1 MLLRCACVAALV
13 FVGNLCW
20 GRCEASE
27 PITLKGHAGTV
38 SAVVFSPDGKTLAS
52 ASADKT
58 VKLWNVE
65 TEELR
70 STLSGHT
77 DAVSCVDFS
86 PDGRTLASGSHDSDV
101 RLWDVATGEPR
112 ATLSAHRGKVRCVVF
127 SPDGARIASGG
138 DDRTIRLWDAKK
150 GQLAATLQ
158 GHSRPVLC
166 LAFSPKGDVLASGS
180 GDQSVRLWGVVNGM
194 EQTPA
199 LFERREKRGRIVSI
213 VFSPDGD
220 ELAFA
225 TPDFV
230 SIWELSRPEHRFS
243 LAARRRGSIWLAQY
257 SPQGTLLATANGAND
272 VRSRTFRRKKGSSN
286 SSKENEIRLWDAATG
301 HERGS
306 LSGHRGPVRAL
317 DFSADGKRLASG
329 SADKTVKIWDVA
341 KFEES
346 DCFRIGPPG
355 VVDGVGHLRPC
366 PSERVF
372 RHRFRRRGGERCVRC
387 VRRRSHRLSLTL
399 ESPAERFRSLRTRT
413 SEEHLVRLSRAQGG
427 RRRFWRR
434 RIFRWRRKRERRSAE
449 VTDPWKTGDPIARDS
464 SV

>member
-1 MLLRCACVAALV
+1 MLSHRACVAALV
-13 FVGNLCW
+13 VVGSLAW
-20 GRCEASE
+20 SRCEARE
-27 PITLKGHAGTV
+27 PITLKGHVGVV
-38 SAVVFSPDGKTLAS
+38 SAVAFSPDGKTLAS

-58 VKLWNVE
+58 VKLWDVE

-70 STLSGHT
+70 ATLSGHT

-86 PDGRTLASGSHDSDV
+86 PDGRTLASGGHDSDV
-101 RLWDVATGEPR
+101 RLWDVATGEPK
-112 ATLSAHRGKVRCVVF
+112 AILSAHRGKVRCVVF
-127 SPDGARIASGG
+127 SPDGTRLASGG
-138 DDRTIRLWDAKK
+138 EDMTIRLWNVRT
-150 GQLAATLQ
+150 GQLTATLQ

-180 GDQSVRLWGVVNGM
+180 GDQSVRLWSVANGM
-194 EQTPA
+194 DQTPA

-243 LAARRRGSIWLAQY
+243 LAARHRGSIWLAQY

-272 VRSRTFRRKKGSSN
+272 VRSRAFRRKKGSPD
-286 SSKENEIRLWDAATG
+286 SSKENVIRLWDAATG

-317 DFSADGKRLASG
+317 DFSPDGKFLASG

-341 KFEES
+341 KFEEPIAPTS
-346 DCFRIGPPG
+346 
-355 VVDGVGHLRPC
+355 
-366 PSERVF
+366 
-372 RHRFRRRGGERCVRC
+372 VRQ
-387 VRRRSHRLSLTL
+387 VSLT
-399 ESPAERFRSLRTRT
+399 ETATSGSPAQSVNSSADSTDVEADDAFVLLEGGVTVSRSPSNRPRNSSGRSEPERPRHTWF
-413 SEEHLVRLSRAQGG
+413 EDHGFKGG
-427 RRRFWRR
+427 GGFSGGGGKEGGD
-434 RIFRWRRKRERRSAE
+434 RRK
-449 VTDPWKTGDPIARDS
+449 
-464 SV
+464 